1 MRKGLNVIQIKGM
14 RGIILAI
21 FVVCCLATGFVLF
34 PAWLC
39 MHIWNFTSSYIEQLP
54 AIGIF
59 QGVLLWGIIV
69 SSYFTFRKEKVV
81 VCMKTP
87 EGLSE
92 EEMKA
97 VFANIRRQAQEDALL
112 NTMLKAKEAELRIR
126 NLSLTDIPK
135 IDNIKTEESKDKV
148 ESK

>member
-14 RGIILAI
+14 KGIVLAI
-21 FVVCCLATGFVLF
+21 FVVCCLATGFILF

-39 MHIWNFTSSYIEQLP
+39 MQIWNFTSSYVEQLP

-69 SSYFTFRKEKVV
+69 SSYFTFRKEKVL

-92 EEMKA
+92 DEMKA
-97 VFANIRRQAQEDALL
+97 VFANIKRQAQEDALL
-112 NTMLKAKEAELRIR
+112 STMLKAKEAELRIR
-126 NLSLTDIPK
+126 NLSSTDIPR
-135 IDNIKTEESKDKV
+135 IDNIKTEESNNNAK
-148 ESK
+148 SK